1 MSVRLVEDFSNTGNS
16 NNVSS
21 SNVETNQSKTVTD
34 ICKSAGF
41 QLDEGSTDEK
51 GLAIAS
57 NGMVAVQY
65 DVTTKSI
72 SVRPDNDLSLG
83 SQDLDKFEKDL
94 QSCKQLA
101 IQINKL

>member
-16 NNVSS
+16 NNVSNS
-21 SNVETNQSKTVTD
+21 STETQSKTVTD

-41 QLDEGSTDEK
+41 QLDEESTDEK

>member
-16 NNVSS
+16 NNVSNS
-21 SNVETNQSKTVTD
+21 STETQSKTVTD